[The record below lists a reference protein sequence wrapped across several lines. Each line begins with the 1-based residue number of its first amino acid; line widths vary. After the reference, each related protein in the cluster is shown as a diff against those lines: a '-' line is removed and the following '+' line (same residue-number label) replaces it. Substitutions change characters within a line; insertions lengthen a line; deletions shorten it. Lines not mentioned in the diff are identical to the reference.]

1 MVVPAGNSTQI
12 RCFLVYNAQLP
23 QAVDAN
29 KTKVEVQKLVF
40 LVTSVLGVT
49 REFFDG
55 PGQSFLTR
63 FQWSDHGSHVN
74 SFQNI
79 FLLS

>member
-40 LVTSVLGVT
+40 LVTSVWGL
-49 REFFDG
+49 REN
-55 PGQSFLTR
+55 FLTALA
-63 FQWSDHGSHVN
+63 S
-74 SFQNI
+74 
-79 FLLS
+79 LSSPVFSGPTMGPM